1 MVGAHGRGTTSEVAA
16 VDSPV
21 AVLRSA
27 PDAAAVSAPEELP
40 VYDLIGGDRIAAMVA
55 AFYRRVPTDP
65 ILGPMYPPD
74 DMAGAEHRLRS
85 FLIYRLGGPPDYLKE
100 RGHPRLRMR
109 HMPFAIDRAAR
120 DRWMELMRG
129 RDGGCRR
136 PGRHSQLPRPVPRR
150 HRDLPAEPAGLSRLR
165 RLRGR
170 HPGDS
175 CGCCARSRTCAS
187 PHAGPHAVGWRHSS

>member
-1 MVGAHGRGTTSEVAA
+1 M
-16 VDSPV
+16 DSPV
-21 AVLRSA
+21 AVVRSA

-120 DRWMELMRG
+120 DRWMELMRAAMVDAG
-129 RDGGCRR
+129 
-136 PGRHSQLPRPVPRR
+136 VPDDIRSYL
-150 HRDLPAEPAGLSRLR
+150 DQFL
-165 RLRGR
+165 
-170 HPGDS
+170 GDIATFLLNRQ
-175 CGCCARSRTCAS
+175 G
-187 PHAGPHAVGWRHSS
+187 